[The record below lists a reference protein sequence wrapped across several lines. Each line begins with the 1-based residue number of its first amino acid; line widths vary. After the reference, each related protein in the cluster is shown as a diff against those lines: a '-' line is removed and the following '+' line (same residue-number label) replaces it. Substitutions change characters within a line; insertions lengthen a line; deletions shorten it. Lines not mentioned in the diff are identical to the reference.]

1 MWLYPSFSS
10 GFSAL
15 SLAENSALSG
25 QTPRGFDPASKRQYA
40 FGLDSHR
47 RKNMDV
53 IRETHFTNLGE
64 HRRGKVRDMYF
75 QPDKIILICTD
86 RHSSFD
92 RIIAHIPHK
101 GAVLNL
107 SSAFWFRQTADIVP
121 NHVLDVPDP
130 NVTVARRLMPL
141 PVEAVVRGY
150 LTGTTS
156 TSIWTR
162 YQAGERD
169 FGGLTL
175 PGGLNKNSKLPH
187 PIFDPTTKE
196 DTHDRALTLTEL
208 VDEGF
213 IEAPLLQTLRKTA
226 LALFARGQEVAAK
239 RGLLL
244 VDTKYEFGV
253 DDNGTLT
260 LIDEI
265 HTPDSSRYWKLDSY
279 EVRLKAGEEPEY
291 FDKEFL
297 RIWFREHCDPY
308 NDKILPE
315 APADMVKE
323 LTRRYIAIYEQLTGQ
338 TFTVD
343 ASLPPQERMEKNL
356 AKYQV
361 GQ

>member
-1 MWLYPSFSS
+1 M
-10 GFSAL
+10 
-15 SLAENSALSG
+15 N
-25 QTPRGFDPASKRQYA
+25 
-40 FGLDSHR
+40 
-47 RKNMDV
+47 V
-53 IRETHFTNLGE
+53 ITETNFANLGE
-64 HRRGKVRDMYF
+64 KKRGKVRDIYF
-75 QPDKIILICTD
+75 QPDKLVLVATD

-92 RIIAHIPHK
+92 RIIAHIPNK

-107 SSAFWFRQTADIVP
+107 SSAFWFKQTADIVP
-121 NHVLDVPDP
+121 NHVIDVPDP
-130 NVTVARRLMPL
+130 NVTIAKRMQTL

-162 YQAGERD
+162 YQKGERN

-175 PGGLNKNSKLPH
+175 PDGLKKNTRLPH

-196 DTHDRALTLTEL
+196 DTHDRSLSLKEL
-208 VDEGF
+208 VDENF
-213 IEAPLLQTLRKTA
+213 IEAPRLEELQKTA

-239 RGLLL
+239 HGLLL

-253 DDNGTLT
+253 DGNGALT

-279 EVRLKAGEEPEY
+279 GARVAEGVEPEY

-315 APADMVKE
+315 APAEMVAE
-323 LTRRYIAIYEQLTGQ
+323 LTRRYIEIYQQLTGLI
-338 TFTVD
+338 FSVD
-343 ASLPPQERMEKNL
+343 ASVPPLERIEKNL
-356 AKYQV
+356 AKYRLR
-361 GQ
+361 

>member
-1 MWLYPSFSS
+1 
-10 GFSAL
+10 
-15 SLAENSALSG
+15 
-25 QTPRGFDPASKRQYA
+25 
-40 FGLDSHR
+40 
-47 RKNMDV
+47 
-53 IRETHFTNLGE
+53 
-64 HRRGKVRDMYF
+64 MYF
-75 QPDKIILICTD
+75 QPERLILVSTD

-92 RIIAHIPHK
+92 RIIAHIPNK

-130 NVTVARRLMPL
+130 NVTVARHLKTL

-162 YQAGERD
+162 YRAGERN

-175 PGGLNKNSKLPH
+175 PDGLKKNTKLPH

-196 DTHDRALTLTEL
+196 DTHDRTLSLKEL

-213 IEAPLLQTLRKTA
+213 IEEELLRALRNTA

-239 RGLLL
+239 HGLLL

-253 DDNGTLT
+253 DEKGTLT

-265 HTPDSSRYWKLDSY
+265 HTPDSSRFWKLDSY
-279 EVRLKAGEEPEY
+279 AARVAKGEEPEY

-308 NDKILPE
+308 NDAVLPD
-315 APADMVKE
+315 APADMVAE
-323 LTRRYIAIYEQLTGQ
+323 LLRRYIEIYEQLTGQ
-338 TFTVD
+338 KFAVD
-343 ASLPPQERMEKNL
+343 LSLPPLERIGKNL
-356 AKYQV
+356 AKYRV
-361 GQ
+361 R

>member
-1 MWLYPSFSS
+1 
-10 GFSAL
+10 
-15 SLAENSALSG
+15 
-25 QTPRGFDPASKRQYA
+25 
-40 FGLDSHR
+40 
-47 RKNMDV
+47 MDV
-53 IRETHFTNLGE
+53 LKETHFTELGE
-64 HRRGKVRDMYF
+64 RKQGKVRDMYF
-75 QPDKIILICTD
+75 QPEKLILVSTD

-92 RIIAHIPHK
+92 RIIAHIPNK

-130 NVTVARRLMPL
+130 NVTVARRLKPL

-162 YQAGERD
+162 YRDGERS

-175 PGGLNKNSKLPH
+175 PDGLKKNTKLAQ

-196 DTHDRALTLTEL
+196 DTHDRALSLKEL

-213 IEAPLLQTLRKTA
+213 IGEELLLTLRKTA

-239 RGLLL
+239 HGLLL

-253 DDNGTLT
+253 DEKGVLT

-265 HTPDSSRYWKLDSY
+265 HTPDSSRFWKLDSY
-279 EVRLKAGEEPEY
+279 EARLAKGEEPEY

-308 NDKILPE
+308 KDAVLPE
-315 APADMVKE
+315 APADMVTE
-323 LTRRYIAIYEQLTGQ
+323 LSRRYIEIYEQLTGEK
-338 TFTVD
+338 FAVD
-343 ASLPPQERMEKNL
+343 LSLPPVERIGKNL
-356 AKYQV
+356 AQYRIR
-361 GQ
+361 

>member
-1 MWLYPSFSS
+1 M
-10 GFSAL
+10 
-15 SLAENSALSG
+15 NII
-25 QTPRGFDPASKRQYA
+25 T
-40 FGLDSHR
+40 
-47 RKNMDV
+47 
-53 IRETHFTNLGE
+53 ETDFADLGE
-64 HRRGKVRDMYF
+64 RKRGKVRDMYF
-75 QPDKIILICTD
+75 QPERLILVSTD

-121 NHVLDVPDP
+121 NHVIDVPDP
-130 NVTVARRLMPL
+130 NVTVARRMKTL

-162 YQAGERD
+162 YQAGERN

-175 PGGLNKNSKLPH
+175 PDGLKKNTKLPH

-196 DTHDRALTLTEL
+196 DTHDRALSLKEL

-213 IEAPLLQTLRKTA
+213 IEEELLHALRKMA

-239 RGLLL
+239 HGLLL

-253 DDNGTLT
+253 DEKGTLT

-265 HTPDSSRYWKLDSY
+265 HTPNSSRFWKLNSY
-279 EVRLKAGEEPEY
+279 EARLANGEEPEY

-308 NDKILPE
+308 KDAVLPE
-315 APADMVKE
+315 APADMVAE
-323 LTRRYIAIYEQLTGQ
+323 LSRRYIEIYEQLTGQ
-338 TFTVD
+338 KFAID
-343 ASLPPQERMEKNL
+343 LSLPPLERIRKNL
-356 AKYQV
+356 AKYCV
-361 GQ
+361 R